1 MTFYK
6 FMNLTEIGQIILA
19 SRKAH
24 GLTQRSL
31 AERTGVSRYTV
42 VKLENAQAADIK
54 FKILEAILS
63 ELHLSLTVTDTP
75 VSGITVLGERTA

>member
-1 MTFYK
+1 
-6 FMNLTEIGQIILA
+6 
-19 SRKAH
+19 
-24 GLTQRSL
+24 
-31 AERTGVSRYTV
+31 ERAGVSRYTV